1 MRKPDPATAR
11 LFNGLF
17 RPRRINILGMELAG
31 EVEDVGAGVGR
42 FKAGDQV
49 YASTELNFGA
59 YAQYTC
65 IPGDGVVGIKPSS
78 MSYQEAAAV
87 PSGGIGAL
95 KILKKGNI
103 QPGQKVMIIG
113 ASGSVGT
120 YAVQLARVFGAD
132 VAGVCSSANIEMV
145 KSLGA
150 SQVIDYTKQDF
161 TQSGQRFDLIMDA
174 AGKMMTGISKS
185 KAGEALNPNGVF
197 VSIEMNY
204 KENAEDLDTLRELI
218 ESGQVKAVIDKTYPL
233 EEMVEA
239 HRYVEKGHKKGNV
252 AISVAHNDKT

>member
-1 MRKPDPATAR
+1 
-11 LFNGLF
+11 
-17 RPRRINILGMELAG
+17 
-31 EVEDVGAGVGR
+31 
-42 FKAGDQV
+42 
-49 YASTELNFGA
+49 
-59 YAQYTC
+59 
-65 IPGDGVVGIKPSS
+65 